1 MPLRGRRDGV
11 LLAGSKQDC
20 VFVESN
26 GVVRVQGAQLGE
38 LESLYRS
45 GLPRFVRTARAIA
58 GDEPTARDAVQDAFV
73 RAVLRRGSFRGEVPL
88 EAWVWRIVIRCALDL
103 RARRGRDRG
112 SELAAPNP
120 AENGQPEGDAE
131 VRAWVAALPERQRLA
146 VFLRYFA
153 GLDYREIAAAL
164 EVEVG
169 TVSATLSSA
178 HAALRR
184 SFQEVQ
190 R

>member
-1 MPLRGRRDGV
+1 
-11 LLAGSKQDC
+11 
-20 VFVESN
+20 
-26 GVVRVQGAQLGE
+26 VRARCAQIGE
-38 LESLYRS
+38 LEALYRS
-45 GLPRFVRTARAIA
+45 HLPRFVRTTSAIV
-58 GDEPTARDAVQDAFV
+58 GDEAGGRDAVQDAFV
-73 RAVLRRGSFRGEVPL
+73 RAVRQRGTFRHEVAL
-88 EAWVWRIVIRCALDL
+88 EAWVWRIVIHSALDT
-103 RARRGRDRG
+103 RATRRREDSAESYGG
-112 SELAAPNP
+112 ELAG
-120 AENGQPEGDAE
+120 NGFPETDAE

-153 GLDYREIAAAL
+153 GLDYRGIAAAL

-169 TVSATLSSA
+169 TVSATLASA